1 MKKIGKKELSLEEG
15 LKKEWLITN
24 GIGGYASS
32 TVIGCNTRKYH
43 GLLVAPFAAP
53 GRRRVILSKVD
64 ESIEIDGIRY
74 NLYTNI
80 SNNYISDGY
89 KMQESFEKDTIPI
102 FTYKIKDVEI
112 KKIICMDYGKNT
124 VGILYRIKNGE
135 NQAKLTLAPIMN
147 NRDFH
152 QMSTNHNFKLKQT
165 IKNQKVTI
173 IIDEDSQ
180 NPIYMNLSEGQYIE
194 HKNDTFNNM
203 YYLEEEKRGFYP
215 EENLAV
221 VGRYE
226 VEIGENEEKEISFV
240 CSLENNIE
248 ELDVKTLINNEI
260 VRIKALML
268 SSGLYEVDREQEYSE
283 KYKEL
288 IRDYITA
295 TDNFVVYRPSFRLH
309 TLIAGYPWF
318 LDWGRDS
325 LISFEGL
332 LLIPKRYEVA
342 REVLLTLVRDIKFGL
357 VPNRIFWFRF
367 KTSIQ

>member
-1 MKKIGKKELSLEEG
+1 MKKLDKKELNLEEG
-15 LKKEWLITN
+15 LKKEWIITN

-43 GLLVAPFAAP
+43 GLLVAPFSAP

-64 ESIEIDGIRY
+64 ESIEVDGVNY

-80 SNNYISDGY
+80 SNNYISEGY
-89 KMQESFEKDTIPI
+89 KLQESFEKDNIPI
-102 FTYKIKDVEI
+102 FTYQIKDIEI

-124 VGILYRIKNGE
+124 VGILYKIKNGKKR
-135 NQAKLTLAPIMN
+135 AKLTLAPIMN

-173 IIDEDSQ
+173 IIDEDIE
-180 NPIYMNLSEGQYIE
+180 NPVYMNLSEGTYIE

-221 VGRYE
+221 PGRYE
-226 VEIGENEEKEISFV
+226 VEIDENEEKEVSFV
-240 CSLENNIE
+240 CSLEHNIE
-248 ELDVKTLINNEI
+248 ELEVKGLINNEI
-260 VRIKALML
+260 VRIKKLML
-268 SSGLYEVDREQEYSE
+268 SSGLYDAEKEQEYEE
-283 KYKEL
+283 KYKDL
-288 IRDYITA
+288 IKEYIIA
-295 TDNFVVYRPSFRLH
+295 TDNFVVYRPLFRLH

-325 LISFEGL
+325 LISFEGI
-332 LLIPKRYEVA
+332 LLIPKRYEIA
-342 REVLLTLVRDIKFGL
+342 REVLLTLVRDIKYGL
-357 VPNRIFWFRF
+357 VPNRIFRF
-367 KTSIQ
+367 